1 MTLGLRKAGLR
12 VVCGVDIDPVAARTY
27 RTSLKTPVLESDI
40 RALNPGRLKKFIPE
54 GSRVILAVCAPC
66 QPFSKVRRTGGRG
79 KDRDLLAAVGR
90 LITDLRPAGVIVEN
104 VPQIGKGGKD
114 GVLRAFCHALEV
126 AGYSFA
132 YRTLDA
138 KDFGVPQRRR
148 RMVLLGIKGIN
159 EDVELPSKNGRK
171 KRTVRE
177 AIGGLPSVKA
187 GEVAPYRP
195 LHRAARLSKRNLERV
210 QATPRNGGDS
220 RAWPK
225 SLRLPCHLKSGG
237 FYDVYGRMRWDAPAP
252 TLTTRCNSL
261 SNGRF
266 GHPAQN
272 RAITLLEASILQT
285 FPRSY
290 QFKGN
295 QNDIARQIGNAVPPK
310 LAVALAKSLLQQL

>member
-12 VVCGVDIDPVAARTY
+12 VVCGVDIDPVAAQTY
-27 RTSLKTPVLESDI
+27 RASLKTPVLEGDI
-40 RALNPGRLKKFIPE
+40 RALKPGRLKKLIPQ

-66 QPFSKVRRTGGRG
+66 QPFSKVRKTGGKR
-79 KDRDLLAAVGR
+79 KDRDLLAAVGK
-90 LITDLRPAGVIVEN
+90 LITDLSPAGVIVEN
-104 VPQIGKGGKD
+104 VPQIGKGGKG
-114 GVLRAFCHALEV
+114 GVLRAFCQALEV

-148 RMVLLGIKGIN
+148 RMVLLGIKGVN
-159 EDVELPSKNGRK
+159 EEVELPSKNGGK
-171 KRTVRE
+171 TKTVRE
-177 AIGGLPSVKA
+177 AIAGLPSVKA

-195 LHRAARLSKRNLERV
+195 LHRAARLSKRNLQRV

-225 SLRLPCHLKSGG
+225 SLRLPCHVKSGG
-237 FYDVYGRMRWDAPAP
+237 FYDVYGRMKWDAPAP

-266 GHPAQN
+266 GHPVQN

-285 FPRSY
+285 FPRRY

-295 QNDIARQIGNAVPPK
+295 QNDIARQIGNAVPPT
-310 LAVALAKSLLQQL
+310 LAAALAKSLLRQL